1 MEYKPRRLRGIV
13 YMRSNAEQ
21 PQSKVAGGK
30 CSEPEAAC
38 TIAVSGTVS
47 PEAAQFWGAA
57 DDGSKAIFAVVAGPL
72 KGNLYEFDVATR
84 KARLI
89 AGGVE
94 GPMGMS
100 EDAGRIYFDSTKA
113 LAGGAKAGAHNLYL
127 YQTPAEEGE
136 EGGFRFIMGL
146 AGRDPHRSEGTPH
159 AV

>member
-113 LAGGAKAGAHNLYL
+113 LAGGAQTGRPNPYPYQAPAG
-127 YQTPAEEGE
+127 GGGG
-136 EGGFRFIMGL
+136 GGFPLTMAPAAR
-146 AGRDPHRSEGTPH
+146 GRP
-159 AV
+159 A

>member
-1 MEYKPRRLRGIV
+1 MAAQQPEGKGSSVQNAISRDGSEVFWTAYKGDLEYKPRGMHGTV
-13 YMRSNAEQ
+13 YMRRNPEQ
-21 PQSKVAGGK
+21 AQSKGAGGK

-113 LAGGAKAGAHNLYL
+113 LAGGGQASAHNLFL
-127 YQTPAEEGE
+127 
-136 EGGFRFIMGL
+136 
-146 AGRDPHRSEGTPH
+146 
-159 AV
+159 